1 MFGHDDMNSQQGDQG
16 GMPLPAPDGT
26 LTHNPAGP
34 AATST
39 PPAPH
44 QDPSLPADTGSD
56 DQADTGAPA
65 VDDAADTSAGDYMM
79 DDAPAAATDP
89 NPAPSV
95 QSSAPAPSMGDAG
108 DVSSDDLLDIK
119 QGALQQLAPL
129 LGHLDQTPEEQFR
142 TTMMMIQASDN
153 QALLK
158 NAYDAAQAIEDEK
171 TRAQALLDVV
181 NEINYFTQQGADGG
195 QVDSGQEAM

>member
-1 MFGHDDMNSQQGDQG
+1 MFGHDDMNSQQGNQG

-26 LTHNPAGP
+26 LAHDPASP
-34 AATST
+34 AAAN

-44 QDPSLPADTGSD
+44 QDPSLPADTD
-56 DQADTGAPA
+56 DHASVGAPT
-65 VDDAADTSAGDYMM
+65 VDDDTTDTAGEYMM
-79 DDAPAAATDP
+79 DDAPGAPEGADPASSVQDSTPAPATD
-89 NPAPSV
+89 AT
-95 QSSAPAPSMGDAG
+95 
-108 DVSSDDLLDIK
+108 SSDDLLDIK

-153 QALLK
+153 QSLLK
-158 NAYDAAQAIEDEK
+158 NAYEAAQAIEDEK

-181 NEINYFTQQGADGG
+181 NEINYFTQQGGEAAPAEEG
-195 QVDSGQEAM
+195 QGSL